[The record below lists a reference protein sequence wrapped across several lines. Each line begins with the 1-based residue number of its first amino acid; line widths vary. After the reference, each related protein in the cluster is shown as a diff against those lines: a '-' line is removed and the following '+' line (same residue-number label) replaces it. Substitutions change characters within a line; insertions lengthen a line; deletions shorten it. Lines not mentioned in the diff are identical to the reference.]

1 MTFSETFAEYW
12 PSMLIGL
19 KRNRDYDVDFDG
31 YLFACWLAFR
41 LRTILAN
48 PKVKGHQPWLY
59 WVLNFIVTVIR
70 SFPYLLFVIALIP
83 VTRSVLGKAFGP
95 IPSSVP
101 LSIVAIAI
109 FARLVEQVLL
119 DVPEEIYF

>member
-19 KRNRDYDVDFDG
+19 KETGIMMSISMAICLLCRLTLG
-31 YLFACWLAFR
+31 LGLF
-41 LRTILAN
+41 LAN

-83 VTRSVLGKAFGP
+83 VTRSVLERRLAHSF
-95 IPSSVP
+95 IC
-101 LSIVAIAI
+101 AIEYCCDRD
-109 FARLVEQVLL
+109 FCSLG
-119 DVPEEIYF
+119 

>member
-1 MTFSETFAEYW
+1 MAALVTQF
-12 PSMLIGL
+12 L
-19 KRNRDYDVDFDG
+19 
-31 YLFACWLAFR
+31 
-41 LRTILAN
+41 
-48 PKVKGHQPWLY
+48 
-59 WVLNFIVTVIR
+59 VTVVR

-95 IPSSVP
+95 VPSSVP

-119 DVPEEIYF
+119 DVPKRLVLWLTP

>member
-1 MTFSETFAEYW
+1 
-12 PSMLIGL
+12 MLIGL
-19 KRNRDYDVDFDG
+19 KAGIMMSISMAICLLVG
-31 YLFACWLAFR
+31 LPGLGLFWLIR
-41 LRTILAN
+41 KSR
-48 PKVKGHQPWLY
+48 GHQPWLY

>member
-1 MTFSETFAEYW
+1 
-12 PSMLIGL
+12 MLVGL
-19 KRNRDYDVDFDG
+19 KETGIMMSISMAICLLVG
-31 YLFACWLAFR
+31 LPLGLGLF
-41 LRTILAN
+41 LAN

-83 VTRSVLGKAFGP
+83 VTRSVLGRRLV